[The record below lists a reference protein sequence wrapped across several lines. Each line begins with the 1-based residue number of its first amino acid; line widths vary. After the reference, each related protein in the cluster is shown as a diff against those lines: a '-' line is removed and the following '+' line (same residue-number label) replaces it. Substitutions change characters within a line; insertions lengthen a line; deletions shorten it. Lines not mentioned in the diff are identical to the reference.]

1 MVEVRVQNC
10 GPTPAWIFE
19 QFVCLRV
26 DNFVVMSKTEYPS
39 PQFPHVGDGKVSHA
53 SYSILPMV
61 NGQEPAKWVADVW
74 DEGWATE
81 DNGRYVHI
89 FGVVR
94 YRDAFS
100 LLRETYFGYGV
111 WNGTLERMPS
121 EAYNRHT

>member
-1 MVEVRVQNC
+1 
-10 GPTPAWIFE
+10 
-19 QFVCLRV
+19 
-26 DNFVVMSKTEYPS
+26 
-39 PQFPHVGDGKVSHA
+39 
-53 SYSILPMV
+53 MV

-111 WNGTLERMPS
+111 WNGKLERMPS